1 MLKNIKYCINI
12 ISNLYFRLNNKR
24 KFHFKFI
31 FFFAILTSLLEVATL
46 FSLFP
51 FLSILLQQGSLEDF
65 KLLLI
70 IKEKFS
76 LDDDSYLFLV
86 TIIFLFFLIL
96 SSIFRLI
103 LLWGNIKLAN
113 AISKDFSLDLF
124 KNKIHQNYLD
134 FINSS
139 TNEAISSITV
149 KTSSLNR
156 VLLAVNTIGT
166 NFFLLISILFTI
178 SYLNP
183 LISIS
188 SFFLIFLIYFFL
200 ILNFNK
206 VLSDNSFIIS
216 KEQTNI
222 VKILQESFGII
233 RDMILKGNQAK
244 YTKIFFH
251 SINNLYNADAKNS
264 FISQSPRFF
273 IETAGIII
281 IIIICSIVSFKS
293 GSATSVLPL
302 IGVLVLAAQ
311 KLIPLMQVI
320 YTNFNILISNTGQLS
335 DLEEFFNIKLN
346 YSTKFQDDEKKDKS
360 KNDIEFK
367 NKIEFKDISF
377 SYSKNNSKIF
387 EKINFIIKKGEKI
400 GIVGKT
406 GEGKS
411 TLLDVIMGLLS
422 PTEGEI
428 FVDNTLIN
436 SKNLKS
442 WQKLISHVPQDLFL
456 IDGTIYENITF
467 SSYNKGDDKFIKKI
481 LSLAQLKD
489 FVENLPMGINTIV
502 GERGVK
508 LSGGQKQRVAIA
520 RALFNNS
527 KIIVFD
533 EATSALDDG
542 TEQLIGISLDKLD
555 KEFTTIMVAH
565 RLTSIRK
572 CDRIF
577 ELNNNQLKIFQS
589 YDEYMARK
597 L

>member
-1 MLKNIKYCINI
+1 MLKNIKYSINI

-31 FFFAILTSLLEVATL
+31 FFFAIFTSLLEVATL
-46 FSLFP
+46 LSLFP

-149 KTSSLNR
+149 KTTSLNR

-166 NFFLLISILFTI
+166 SFFLLISILFTI

-251 SINNLYNADAKNS
+251 SINNLYNAEAKNS

-527 KIIVFD
+527 KILVFD

>member
-1 MLKNIKYCINI
+1 MLKNIKYCIDI
-12 ISNLYFRLNNKR
+12 ITKLYFRLNNKR

-31 FFFAILTSLLEVATL
+31 FFFAIFTSLLEVATL
-46 FSLFP
+46 LSLFP

-76 LDDDSYLFLV
+76 LDRDSYLFLV

-139 TNEAISSITV
+139 TNEAISGITV
-149 KTSSLNR
+149 KTTSLNR

-166 NFFLLISILFTI
+166 SFFLLISILITI

-183 LISIS
+183 LISLV

-216 KEQTNI
+216 KEQTNV

-233 RDMILKGNQAK
+233 RDMILRGNQAK

-251 SINNLYNADAKNS
+251 SINNLYNAEAKNS

-273 IETAGIII
+273 IETTGIII

-346 YSTKFQDDEKKDKS
+346 YSPKFQEDEKKDKS

-387 EKINFIIKKGEKI
+387 EKINFIINKGEKI

-422 PTEGEI
+422 PSQGEI

-436 SKNLKS
+436 SKNLRS

-467 SSYNKGDDKFIKKI
+467 SSYNDGDDKFIKKI

-527 KIIVFD
+527 KILVFD

-577 ELNNNQLKIFQS
+577 ELNNNQIKIFKS

>member
-166 NFFLLISILFTI
+166 SFFLLISILFTI

>member
-12 ISNLYFRLNNKR
+12 ILNLYFRLNNKR

-31 FFFAILTSLLEVATL
+31 FFFAIFTSLLEVATL
-46 FSLFP
+46 LSLFP

-149 KTSSLNR
+149 KTTSLNR

-166 NFFLLISILFTI
+166 SFFLLISILFTI

-183 LISIS
+183 LISLS

-251 SINNLYNADAKNS
+251 SINNLYNAEAKNS

-489 FVENLPMGINTIV
+489 FVENLPMGIETIV

-527 KIIVFD
+527 KILVFD

-565 RLTSIRK
+565 RLTSIKK

-589 YDEYMARK
+589 YDEYMARNP
-597 L
+597 

>member
-1 MLKNIKYCINI
+1 
-12 ISNLYFRLNNKR
+12 
-24 KFHFKFI
+24 
-31 FFFAILTSLLEVATL
+31 
-46 FSLFP
+46 
-51 FLSILLQQGSLEDF
+51 
-65 KLLLI
+65 
-70 IKEKFS
+70 
-76 LDDDSYLFLV
+76 
-86 TIIFLFFLIL
+86 
-96 SSIFRLI
+96 
-103 LLWGNIKLAN
+103 
-113 AISKDFSLDLF
+113 
-124 KNKIHQNYLD
+124 
-134 FINSS
+134 
-139 TNEAISSITV
+139 
-149 KTSSLNR
+149 
-156 VLLAVNTIGT
+156 
-166 NFFLLISILFTI
+166 
-178 SYLNP
+178 
-183 LISIS
+183 
-188 SFFLIFLIYFFL
+188 
-200 ILNFNK
+200 
-206 VLSDNSFIIS
+206 
-216 KEQTNI
+216 
-222 VKILQESFGII
+222 
-233 RDMILKGNQAK
+233 MILKGNQAK

-251 SINNLYNADAKNS
+251 SINNLYNAEAKNS

-489 FVENLPMGINTIV
+489 FVENLPMGIETIV

-527 KIIVFD
+527 KILVFD

-589 YDEYMARK
+589 YDEYMARNP
-597 L
+597 